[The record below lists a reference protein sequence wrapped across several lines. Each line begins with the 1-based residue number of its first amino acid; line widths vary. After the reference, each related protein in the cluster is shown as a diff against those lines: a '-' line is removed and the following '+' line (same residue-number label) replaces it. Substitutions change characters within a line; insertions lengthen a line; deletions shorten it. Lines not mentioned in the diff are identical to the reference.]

1 MQISDEELRA
11 LYTRYGP
18 VIFHR
23 ARAILGDPEEAND
36 AVQETFARVIR
47 HHESFR
53 QEASPLTWMIRIS
66 TNLCLNQLRNRRGR
80 EAKHIHRRDEIF
92 GDGVSSPSA
101 HQLADGE
108 LVRRLLADADEDTR
122 AILIHLFF
130 DDMTR
135 EEAAEQVGISLPTLR
150 KRLDT
155 FFRRARRLIEDDLVP
170 IATAAILLFLGM
182 GP

>member
-1 MQISDEELRA
+1 MQVSDSELRE

-23 ARAILGDPEEAND
+23 ARSILGDPEEAND

-80 EAKHIHRRDEIF
+80 EAKHVHRKDEIF
-92 GDGVSSPSA
+92 GDGASA
-101 HQLADGE
+101 PTAPKLADAE

-122 AILIHLFF
+122 AILVHLYF

-135 EEAAEQVGISLPTLR
+135 EEAAKIAGISLPTLR
-150 KRLDT
+150 KRVDF
-155 FFRRARRLIEDDLVP
+155 FFRRARRLIEDDRVP
-170 IATAAILLFLGM
+170 LAMVVILCVLEM
-182 GP
+182 AR